1 MSNYYQLLGL
11 KTNATQNEIKK
22 AYRILS
28 TKFHP
33 DKNPND
39 KKAYL
44 ENMFKSV
51 SEAYEVLSDENKRAE
66 YDSHQ
71 DSYNSENNIPKSTIK
86 ADGLG
91 LGAKLGLDQ
100 LLDDSARESLYN
112 FASTVKDVEWETV
125 FTKSIFDIKNE
136 YSVGIPVSFV
146 GTVSSIS
153 QPYPLKLGRK
163 KYTVYNIILQDH
175 SRAEIDCLTIPYESF
190 KTEISDH
197 FSNHQFVV
205 FRGTILSVGVPS
217 NIYLFFLHEI
227 EPRITPEDLIRIR
240 PDIKGRVAKKFKKVS
255 KKGGLLRWIKKTIV
269 DEIGIMGLNK
279 AKELDACLDFMILQ
293 SFSHGKSEKASMKL
307 HSLVIGPPGVGKK
320 LLTMTAKILN
330 PVSEEISSTDGK
342 ITLAG
347 LVGSAGKAKGGNIK
361 SSPGYLPRASSGVV
375 CIQDFHEIKQNRKA
389 IFSLLSKMMEDGKV
403 IDSTAAHWIHE
414 AITSIHLDTNKY
426 SQVGMMSGTNTI
438 KDIDIP
444 TNILSRFD
452 FIIDIPRNIERQYE
466 IADMINKGERTL
478 SSYGKGETEKEWQR
492 DLRRIVAYVRT
503 YFSDVTVSSDVSDYI
518 SEKIKLYRQE
528 YEKKFKDTGLMADII
543 TRLIISIQKYIKAI
557 ASANLRT
564 NALNSD
570 VDYAFKLIKHKLDY
584 LSSLGSSDTSLLAD
598 SVKKYKEEDRI
609 TLIHER
615 FDGKIVDGKM
625 VFELYK
631 EYPEYIYDLSS
642 RTLVR
647 DLDKAGNKIS
657 QGKWEITKNL
667 N

>member
-1 MSNYYQLLGL
+1 MPNYYQIMGL
-11 KTNATQNEIKK
+11 KPNATQNEIKK

-44 ENMFKSV
+44 ENMFKRV

-100 LLDDSARESLYN
+100 LLDDSARVSLYN
-112 FASTVKDVEWETV
+112 FASTVKDVEWEKV
-125 FTKSIFDIKNE
+125 FTQSIFDIKNE
-136 YSVGIPVSFV
+136 DSVGKPVSFV

-163 KYTVYNIILQDH
+163 KHTVYDIILQDH
-175 SRAEIDCLTIPYESF
+175 SRAEIHCLTIPYESF

-197 FSNHQFVV
+197 FSNHRFVV
-205 FRGTILSVGVPS
+205 FRGTILSVEHPS

-269 DEIGIMGLNK
+269 DEIGIVGLNK

-293 SFSHGKSEKASMKL
+293 SFSHGKSKKASMKL

-342 ITLAG
+342 ITVAG
-347 LVGSAGKAKGGNIK
+347 LVGSAVKAKGGGSK
-361 SSPGYLPRASSGVV
+361 SIPGYLPRASSGVV

-389 IFSLLSKMMEDGKV
+389 IFSLLSKMMEDGEV

-426 SQVGMMSGTNTI
+426 SQVGMMSGTNSI

-466 IADMINKGERTL
+466 IADKINKGERTL
-478 SSYGKGETEKEWQR
+478 SSSGKRETEKEWQR

-503 YFSDVTVSSDVSDYI
+503 YFSDVIVSSSVSDYI
-518 SEKIKLYRQE
+518 SEKIKLYKQE

-584 LSSLGSSDTSLLAD
+584 LSSLGSSDTALLVD
-598 SVKKYKEEDRI
+598 GVKKYKQEDRI
-609 TLIHER
+609 NIIHER
-615 FDGKIVDGKM
+615 LEGKIVDGKM
-625 VFELYK
+625 VLELYK
-631 EYPEYIYDLSS
+631 EYPEYIYKLSDK
-642 RTLVR
+642 TLVR
-647 DLDKAGNKIS
+647 DLNKAGNKIS
-657 QGKWEITKNL
+657 HGKWKITKT
-667 N
+667 

>member
-146 GTVSSIS
+146 GTVSRIS

-175 SRAEIDCLTIPYESF
+175 SRAEIECVTIPYESF

-197 FSNHQFVV
+197 FSSHRFVV

-330 PVSEEISSTDGK
+330 PVSEEISSTDG
-342 ITLAG
+342 
-347 LVGSAGKAKGGNIK
+347 S
-361 SSPGYLPRASSGVV
+361 
-375 CIQDFHEIKQNRKA
+375 H
-389 IFSLLSKMMEDGKV
+389 
-403 IDSTAAHWIHE
+403 
-414 AITSIHLDTNKY
+414 NK
-426 SQVGMMSGTNTI
+426 
-438 KDIDIP
+438 
-444 TNILSRFD
+444 F
-452 FIIDIPRNIERQYE
+452 
-466 IADMINKGERTL
+466 
-478 SSYGKGETEKEWQR
+478 
-492 DLRRIVAYVRT
+492 
-503 YFSDVTVSSDVSDYI
+503 
-518 SEKIKLYRQE
+518 
-528 YEKKFKDTGLMADII
+528 
-543 TRLIISIQKYIKAI
+543 
-557 ASANLRT
+557 
-564 NALNSD
+564 
-570 VDYAFKLIKHKLDY
+570 
-584 LSSLGSSDTSLLAD
+584 
-598 SVKKYKEEDRI
+598 
-609 TLIHER
+609 
-615 FDGKIVDGKM
+615 
-625 VFELYK
+625 
-631 EYPEYIYDLSS
+631 
-642 RTLVR
+642 
-647 DLDKAGNKIS
+647 
-657 QGKWEITKNL
+657 
-667 N
+667 

>member
-197 FSNHQFVV
+197 FSSHRFVV

-361 SSPGYLPRASSGVV
+361 SSPGYLPRASGGVV

-609 TLIHER
+609 KLIHER
-615 FDGKIVDGKM
+615 LEGKIVDGKM
-625 VFELYK
+625 VLELYK

-647 DLDKAGNKIS
+647 DLNKAGNKIS

>member
-1 MSNYYQLLGL
+1 MTNYYQILGL

-39 KKAYL
+39 KNAYL
-44 ENMFKSV
+44 ENMFKIV
-51 SEAYEVLSDENKRAE
+51 SEAYEVLSDTDKRAKF
-66 YDSHQ
+66 DARQ
-71 DSYNSENNIPKSTIK
+71 DSPNFEDNISKSKNK

-91 LGAKLGLDQ
+91 LGAKLGLHQ
-100 LLDDSARESLYN
+100 LPDDSARESLYN
-112 FASTVKDVEWETV
+112 FASTVKDVEWEKV
-125 FTKSIFDIKNE
+125 FTQSIFDIKNE
-136 YSVGIPVSFV
+136 DSVGKPVSFV

-153 QPYPLKLGRK
+153 QPYPLKFGRK
-163 KYTVYNIILQDH
+163 KYTVYKIILQDH

-197 FSNHQFVV
+197 FSNHRFVV
-205 FRGTILSVGVPS
+205 FRGTILSLGRPFD
-217 NIYLFFLHEI
+217 IYMFFLHEI
-227 EPRITPEDLIRIR
+227 NPIVTPEDLIRIR
-240 PDIKGRVAKKFKKVS
+240 PDKNGRVAEKFKEMS
-255 KKGGLLRWIKKTIV
+255 KKGDLLGCIKKTIV
-269 DEIGIMGLNK
+269 DEIGIVGLNK

-293 SFSHGKSEKASMKL
+293 SFSHGKSKKASMKL

-342 ITLAG
+342 ITVAG
-347 LVGSAGKAKGGNIK
+347 LVGSAVKAKGGGSK
-361 SSPGYLPRASSGVV
+361 SIPGYLPRASSGVV

-389 IFSLLSKMMEDGKV
+389 IFSLLSKMMEDGEV

-426 SQVGMMSGTNTI
+426 SQVGMMSGTNSI

-466 IADMINKGERTL
+466 IADKIHEGERTL
-478 SSYGKGETEKEWQR
+478 SSSGKRETEKERQR

-503 YFSDVTVSSDVSDYI
+503 YFNDVTVSSDVSDYI
-518 SEKIKLYRQE
+518 SEKVKLCRQE

-564 NALNSD
+564 NAINSD

-584 LSSLGSSDTSLLAD
+584 LSSLGSSDTSD

-609 TLIHER
+609 KLIHER
-615 FDGKIVDGKM
+615 LEGKIVDGKM
-625 VFELYK
+625 VLKLYK
-631 EYPEYIYDLSS
+631 EYPEYIYDLSN

-647 DLDKAGNKIS
+647 DLNKAGNKIS

>member
-1 MSNYYQLLGL
+1 MSNYYEILGL
-11 KTNATQNEIKK
+11 KKNATQNEIKK
-22 AYRILS
+22 AYRRLS
-28 TKFHP
+28 IKFHP

-39 KKAYL
+39 DKAFF

-163 KYTVYNIILQDH
+163 KHTVYNIILQDH

-197 FSNHQFVV
+197 FSNHRFVV
-205 FRGTILSVGVPS
+205 FRGTILSVEHPS

-227 EPRITPEDLIRIR
+227 EPVVTPEDLIRIR

-361 SSPGYLPRASSGVV
+361 SDPGYLPRASGGVV

-389 IFSLLSKMMEDGKV
+389 ILSVLSKTMEDGEV

-452 FIIDIPRNIERQYE
+452 FIIDIPRNIERQFE
-466 IADMINKGERTL
+466 IAYMIIKGERIL
-478 SSYGKGETEKEWQR
+478 SSYGRGETEKEWQR

-584 LSSLGSSDTSLLAD
+584 LSSLGSSDTSLLVD
-598 SVKKYKEEDRI
+598 GVKKYKQEDRI
-609 TLIHER
+609 NIIHER
-615 FDGKIVDGKM
+615 LEGKIVDGKM
-625 VFELYK
+625 VLELYK
-631 EYPEYIYDLSS
+631 EYPEYIYKLSDK
-642 RTLVR
+642 TLVR
-647 DLDKAGNKIS
+647 DLNKAGNKIS
-657 QGKWEITKNL
+657 QGKWKITKT
-667 N
+667 

>member
-11 KTNATQNEIKK
+11 ETNATQNEIKK

-71 DSYNSENNIPKSTIK
+71 DSYNSENNIPKSRIK

-112 FASTVKDVEWETV
+112 FASTVKDVEWEKI
-125 FTKSIFDIKNE
+125 FTQSIFDIKNE
-136 YSVGIPVSFV
+136 DSVGIPVSFV
-146 GTVSSIS
+146 GTVSRIS

-163 KYTVYNIILQDH
+163 KHTVYKIFLQDH
-175 SRAEIDCLTIPYESF
+175 SRAEIECLTIPYESF

-197 FSNHQFVV
+197 FSNHRFVV
-205 FRGTILSVGVPS
+205 FRGTILSVEHPS

-227 EPRITPEDLIRIR
+227 EPVVTPEDLIRIR

-269 DEIGIMGLNK
+269 DEIGIRGLNK

-293 SFSHGKSEKASMKL
+293 SFSHGKSKKASMKL

-361 SSPGYLPRASSGVV
+361 SDPGYLPRASGGVV

-389 IFSLLSKMMEDGKV
+389 IFSLLSKMMEDGEV

-452 FIIDIPRNIERQYE
+452 FIIDIPRNIERQFE

-478 SSYGKGETEKEWQR
+478 SSYGRGETEKEWQR

-503 YFSDVTVSSDVSDYI
+503 YFSDVTISSDVSDYI
-518 SEKIKLYRQE
+518 SEKIKLNRQE

-584 LSSLGSSDTSLLAD
+584 LSSLGSSDTALLAD

-609 TLIHER
+609 KLIHER
-615 FDGKIVDGKM
+615 LEGKIVDGKM
-625 VFELYK
+625 VLELYK

>member
-163 KYTVYNIILQDH
+163 KHTVYNIILQDH
-175 SRAEIDCLTIPYESF
+175 SRAEIDCLTIPYELF

-197 FSNHQFVV
+197 FSSHRFVV

-361 SSPGYLPRASSGVV
+361 SDPGYLPRASGGVV

-609 TLIHER
+609 KLIHER
-615 FDGKIVDGKM
+615 LEGKIVDGKM
-625 VFELYK
+625 VLELYK
-631 EYPEYIYDLSS
+631 KYPEYIYDLSS

>member
-1 MSNYYQLLGL
+1 MTNYYQILGL

-39 KKAYL
+39 KNAYL
-44 ENMFKSV
+44 ENMFKIV
-51 SEAYEVLSDENKRAE
+51 SEAYEVLSDTDKRAKF
-66 YDSHQ
+66 DARQ
-71 DSYNSENNIPKSTIK
+71 DSPNFEDNISKSKNK

-91 LGAKLGLDQ
+91 LGAKLGLHQ
-100 LLDDSARESLYN
+100 LPDDSARESLYN
-112 FASTVKDVEWETV
+112 FASTVKDVEWEKV
-125 FTKSIFDIKNE
+125 FTQSIFDIKNE
-136 YSVGIPVSFV
+136 DSVGKPVSFV

-153 QPYPLKLGRK
+153 QPYPLKFGRK
-163 KYTVYNIILQDH
+163 KYTVYKIILQDH

-197 FSNHQFVV
+197 FSNHRFVV
-205 FRGTILSVGVPS
+205 FRGTILSLGRPFD
-217 NIYLFFLHEI
+217 IYMFFLHEI
-227 EPRITPEDLIRIR
+227 NPIVTPEDLIRIR
-240 PDIKGRVAKKFKKVS
+240 PDKNGRVAKKFKEMS
-255 KKGGLLRWIKKTIV
+255 KKGDLLGCIKKTIV
-269 DEIGIMGLNK
+269 DEIGIVGLKK

-293 SFSHGKSEKASMKL
+293 SFSHGKSKKASMKL

-342 ITLAG
+342 ITVAG
-347 LVGSAGKAKGGNIK
+347 LVGSAVKAKGGGSK
-361 SSPGYLPRASSGVV
+361 SIPGYLPRASSGVV

-389 IFSLLSKMMEDGKV
+389 IFSLLSKMMEDGEV

-426 SQVGMMSGTNTI
+426 SQVGMMSGTNSI

-466 IADMINKGERTL
+466 IADKINEGERTL
-478 SSYGKGETEKEWQR
+478 SSSGKRETEKERQR

-503 YFSDVTVSSDVSDYI
+503 YFNDVTVSSDVSDYI
-518 SEKIKLYRQE
+518 SEKVKLCRQE

-564 NALNSD
+564 HAINSD

-584 LSSLGSSDTSLLAD
+584 LSSLGSSDTSD

-609 TLIHER
+609 KLIHER
-615 FDGKIVDGKM
+615 LEGKIVDGKM
-625 VFELYK
+625 VLKLYK
-631 EYPEYIYDLSS
+631 EYPEYIYDLSN

-647 DLDKAGNKIS
+647 DLNKAGNKIS

>member
-1 MSNYYQLLGL
+1 M
-11 KTNATQNEIKK
+11 
-22 AYRILS
+22 
-28 TKFHP
+28 
-33 DKNPND
+33 
-39 KKAYL
+39 
-44 ENMFKSV
+44 
-51 SEAYEVLSDENKRAE
+51 
-66 YDSHQ
+66 
-71 DSYNSENNIPKSTIK
+71 
-86 ADGLG
+86 
-91 LGAKLGLDQ
+91 
-100 LLDDSARESLYN
+100 
-112 FASTVKDVEWETV
+112 
-125 FTKSIFDIKNE
+125 
-136 YSVGIPVSFV
+136 
-146 GTVSSIS
+146 
-153 QPYPLKLGRK
+153 
-163 KYTVYNIILQDH
+163 
-175 SRAEIDCLTIPYESF
+175 
-190 KTEISDH
+190 
-197 FSNHQFVV
+197 
-205 FRGTILSVGVPS
+205 
-217 NIYLFFLHEI
+217 
-227 EPRITPEDLIRIR
+227 
-240 PDIKGRVAKKFKKVS
+240 
-255 KKGGLLRWIKKTIV
+255 
-269 DEIGIMGLNK
+269 
-279 AKELDACLDFMILQ
+279 
-293 SFSHGKSEKASMKL
+293 
-307 HSLVIGPPGVGKK
+307 IGPPGVGKK

-342 ITLAG
+342 ITVAG
-347 LVGSAGKAKGGNIK
+347 LVGSAVKAKGGGSK
-361 SSPGYLPRASSGVV
+361 SIPGYLPRASSGVV

-389 IFSLLSKMMEDGKV
+389 IFSLLSKMMEDGEV

-452 FIIDIPRNIERQYE
+452 FIIDIPRNIERQFE

-478 SSYGKGETEKEWQR
+478 SSYGRGETEKEWQR

-503 YFSDVTVSSDVSDYI
+503 YFNDVTVSSDVSDYI
-518 SEKIKLYRQE
+518 SEKVKLCRQE

-584 LSSLGSSDTSLLAD
+584 LSSLGSSDTALLAD

-609 TLIHER
+609 KLIHER
-615 FDGKIVDGKM
+615 LEGKIVDGKM
-625 VFELYK
+625 VLELYK